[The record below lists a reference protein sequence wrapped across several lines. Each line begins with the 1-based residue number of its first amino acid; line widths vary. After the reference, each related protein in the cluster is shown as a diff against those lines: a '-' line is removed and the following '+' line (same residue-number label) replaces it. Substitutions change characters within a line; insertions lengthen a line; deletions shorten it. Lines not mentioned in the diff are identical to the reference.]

1 MHAALY
7 RKLIAHGYL
16 VFAIDLRGFGESGKV
31 SRRRV
36 PEDLDFVADVRAALR
51 HMAEKLPVDREK
63 ITLAGHSLG
72 GSLSF
77 AVGAIDPLVK
87 NIVSISPGNY

>member
-1 MHAALY
+1 MGRIHYPRSLPWTKRHGILFVHGTPPDGKETGMHAALY

-36 PEDLDFVADVRAALR
+36 PEDLDFVADVRSAR
-51 HMAEKLPVDREK
+51 STR
-63 ITLAGHSLG
+63 S
-72 GSLSF
+72 
-77 AVGAIDPLVK
+77 
-87 NIVSISPGNY
+87 